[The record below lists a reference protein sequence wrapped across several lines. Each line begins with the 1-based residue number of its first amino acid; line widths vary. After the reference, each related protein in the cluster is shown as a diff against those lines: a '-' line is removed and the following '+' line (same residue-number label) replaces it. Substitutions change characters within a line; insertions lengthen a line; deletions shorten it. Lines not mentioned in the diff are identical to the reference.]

1 MDNIVLALDASTKA
15 TGWAIYKGKELTAH
29 GVITAGSN
37 NKWKRIEKMSTEIEK
52 LIEEYSVSEVIIE
65 EILLEDIHHNYNVF
79 KALMYL
85 QGEICHMLDKH
96 KMVPEFVEASHWRKC
111 CGIQTGRGVVR
122 TSLKTMDIAF
132 VRKQF
137 GLNVSDDEADAI
149 GIGFSKTNPP
159 LKVEKN
165 VVQKDEFGFEF
176 G

>member
-1 MDNIVLALDASTKA
+1 
-15 TGWAIYKGKELTAH
+15 
-29 GVITAGSN
+29 
-37 NKWKRIEKMSTEIEK
+37 
-52 LIEEYSVSEVIIE
+52 
-65 EILLEDIHHNYNVF
+65 
-79 KALMYL
+79 
-85 QGEICHMLDKH
+85 
-96 KMVPEFVEASHWRKC
+96 
-111 CGIQTGRGVVR
+111 
-122 TSLKTMDIAF
+122 MDIAF